1 MEFLVLGAVALVVS
15 ALTLF
20 SGFGLGT
27 LLMPAFAIFF
37 PLEIAIP
44 ATAVVHMANSYFK
57 VAVLGG
63 KARRSVVVRFGLPA
77 VALAFV
83 GAWLLG
89 RLAGQEPLFRY
100 RVGDHVAATTPI
112 ELVMGLLILCFA
124 ALDLIPY
131 FTRLRLDPKLLPLGG
146 VVSGFFGGLSGH
158 QGALRAAFLG
168 KVGLTPTEFAATQ
181 GVLAA
186 MVDTARMSIYALEL
200 SRGELGADQ
209 LAEQWPLVAFASVC
223 AFAGVLIGR
232 RLLPKMTLRHLHW
245 ITGGLLLIVGGG
257 LVSGLI

>member
-1 MEFLVLGAVALVVS
+1 MEFLVLGGVALVVS

-57 VAVLGG
+57 VAVLGTE
-63 KARRSVVVRFGLPA
+63 ARRSVVIRFGLPA

-83 GAWLLG
+83 GAWLL
-89 RLAGQEPLFRY
+89 RKLAGQDPLFRY
-100 RVGDHVAATTPI
+100 EIGGHVAETTPI
-112 ELVMGLLILCFA
+112 QLVMGLLILCFA
-124 ALDLIPY
+124 AMDLIPY
-131 FTRLRLDPKLLPLGG
+131 FTRLKLDPKLLPLGG
-146 VVSGFFGGLSGH
+146 AVSGFFGGLSGH

-168 KVGLTPTEFAATQ
+168 KIGLTPTEFAATQ

-186 MVDTARMSIYALEL
+186 LVDTARMIVYVLGFT
-200 SRGELGADQ
+200 RGELGGVQ
-209 LAEQWPLVAFASVC
+209 LEEQWALVAFASAC

-232 RLLPKMTLRHLHW
+232 KLLPKMTLERLHW
-245 ITGGLLLIVGGG
+245 ITGGLLLIVGAG
-257 LVSGLI
+257 LLSGLI